1 MLANIL
7 IVDKCVTTLIP
18 GKLYAVKQGAAPPSI
33 LKTDVSHRFCFVL
46 DVPRFVELLCAAA

>member
-33 LKTDVSHRFCFVL
+33 LKTDASHCFV
-46 DVPRFVELLCAAA
+46 CA